1 MTNGF
6 RSHLRRNLVAYLA
19 LGAALST
26 AAGVAYSAIPDA
38 QGVIHACYTNGGAG
52 ASRALRVLDTE
63 AGDTCGA
70 TETALNWNQHGQ
82 PGAPGAKGAA
92 GPQGPA
98 GVATTY
104 ARSRS
109 GPVSLPDTSQPK
121 AIATM
126 YVPRGN
132 YAIFAKAVGAMSVP
146 NYSCPPGTDVYYC
159 VLQHNER
166 RLAAT
171 IFGCAVEANG
181 SSDLGRANLIAGA
194 NAQSAYQTVSASVV
208 VPLLAASN
216 KVTLRCLQY
225 GGGKWPAKITN
236 ARLIAMKI
244 QPGSSLGSFAA
255 IGRKVTKSQR
265 KPHLKPLRRVLK
277 KLP

>member
-1 MTNGF
+1 MTNRL
-6 RSHLRRNLVAYLA
+6 RSHLRRNLVAYVA

-38 QGVIHACYTNGGAG
+38 QGVIHACYAASGAG
-52 ASRALRVLDTE
+52 TGRTLRVLDTD
-63 AGDTCGA
+63 AGDTCAVG
-70 TETALNWNQHGQ
+70 ETALNWNQHGP
-82 PGAPGAKGAA
+82 PGPPGAA

-109 GPVSLPDTSQPK
+109 GPVSLPDTTQPK

-126 YVPRGN
+126 NVPRGN

-194 NAQSAYQTVSASVV
+194 NTQSAYQTVSASVV
-208 VPLLAASN
+208 VPLLAPSN

-236 ARLIAMKI
+236 ARLVAMKI
-244 QPGSSLGSFAA
+244 QPGSSLGSFSAV
-255 IGRKVTKSQR
+255 GRKVPKSQR
-265 KPHLKPLRRVLK
+265 KPQLKPLRRVLK